1 MNLIWLMAVS
11 LLSLSFVRVFV
22 GYDRAGNFLLRLQEF
37 WVEFKWIYMNFGS
50 FFGPAVPLFHFFF
63 LPTALVQNHAQIWV
77 LFGLV
82 EDYMPLN
89 ELGSRLVYFYELCMI

>member
-1 MNLIWLMAVS
+1 VNLIWLMAVS

-63 LPTALVQNHAQIWV
+63 PSNCS
-77 LFGLV
+77 GSKSCS
-82 EDYMPLN
+82 N
-89 ELGSRLVYFYELCMI
+89 LGFVWPG